1 MTVRTVRI
9 IGHSGADSSAVTATA
24 DDVLDGK
31 IFIDKDGLE
40 TVGTIPVYRG
50 GGTESNTVILDVGDH
65 YKDRKSVV

>member
-9 IGHSGADSSAVTATA
+9 IGYSGADSSAVTATA

-31 IFIDKDGLE
+31 IFIDMYGLE

-50 GGTESNTVILDVGDH
+50 GVPSLIP
-65 YKDRKSVV
+65 